1 MNLERQYSIEELITI
16 INNPIARVIGDKNI
30 KATGINEI
38 HRVVPGDIT
47 FVDNEKYFNR
57 ALSCL
62 ASIILIN
69 KEVEAPDG
77 KVLIYSDDPFRDY
90 VKLVKF
96 FAPFQPQD
104 MPIHPSAEIG
114 EGTIIQ
120 PLVFIGPNVKIGKNC
135 IIHPNV
141 TIHANTIIGNNVI
154 INSGS
159 VIGGEAFYFKRRP
172 DYLDKLEGCG
182 RVVIEDD
189 VEIGSCCTID
199 RGVSSDTIIGK
210 GTKLDNL
217 IQVGHDTIIGKNCLI
232 AAQAGIAGVVNMEDN
247 VILWGQVGVQKDLT
261 IGKGAIILGQS
272 GVAKSIEGGKVYFGS
287 PAREASDK
295 MREIA
300 LLKKLPELFDAV
312 NKLMKNHGISSELE
326 INNKDI
332 NNIE

>member
-1 MNLERQYSIEELITI
+1 MTLDRSYSIQEI
-16 INNPIARVIGDKNI
+16 ISIIDNPLAKVIGDTSI

-38 HRVVPGDIT
+38 HRVNPGDIT

-57 ALSCL
+57 VLSCD
-62 ASIILIN
+62 ASIIILN
-69 KEVEAPDG
+69 KEIEAPDG

-96 FAPFQPQD
+96 FAPFIPQD
-104 MPIHPSAEIG
+104 MAIHPSAEIG
-114 EGTIIQ
+114 KGTIIQ
-120 PLVFIGPNVKIGKNC
+120 PLVFIGPNVKIGENC

-141 TIHANTIIGNNVI
+141 SIHANSIIGNNVI

-182 RVVIEDD
+182 RVVIEDN

-199 RGVSSDTIIGK
+199 RGVSADTIIGK

-232 AAQAGIAGVVNMEDN
+232 AAQAGIAGVVNIEDN

-261 IGKGAIILGQS
+261 IGKGAVVFGQS
-272 GVAKSIEGGKVYFGS
+272 GIAKSIEPGKVYFGS

-300 LLKKLPELFDAV
+300 LLKKLPELFEIV
-312 NKLMKNHGISSELE
+312 NNLMRIHGIDSDLK
-326 INNKDI
+326 INNKNL
-332 NNIE
+332 NNFE